1 MFILLSIILAY
12 VLITIFPAIYYV
24 KRYLWYNDNSIY
36 IDYGRF
42 EMSDDYY
49 KKYPKGI
56 RPISVVLC
64 MPMIILIAIIYLL
77 YKAVTFKT
85 Y

>member
-1 MFILLSIILAY
+1 MPS
-12 VLITIFPAIYYV
+12 IYYFN
-24 KRYLWYNDNSIY
+24 RFLWHSDNSIY
-36 IDYGRF
+36 VDYGRF
-42 EMSDDYY
+42 EMSYDYY

-56 RPISVVLC
+56 RPVLVVLC
-64 MPMIILIAIIYLL
+64 MPMIIPIAIIYFL